1 MELLKLLNSFIAIVS
16 SSEFLQVERI
26 AILGDEVACHDFL
39 QNASIL
45 RSAILPVTFI
55 TCSRYFNTGQGQPF
69 GDFP

>member
-26 AILGDEVACHDFL
+26 AILGDEVEFL

-55 TCSRYFNTGQGQPF
+55 TCSRYFITGQGQPF